1 MPNFSRNLI
10 LLIFLLVLNTI
21 SVSKSQSIVN
31 PDSALE
37 IILTNLSGEKLTL
50 IQAEE
55 YAKQNSA
62 SYKQAEA
69 LYKASLGTLRSER
82 GRFDPVFFLNLYY
95 NDQKVPAA
103 SFFSGASILAT
114 KETDFSTGLRL
125 DLPTGTELELRLTSS
140 RLKSNSQFAFLN
152 PEYDA
157 VGSVSLRQ
165 SLLGG
170 FTASARKALSQAEL
184 QVESFKAVYDQEALK
199 LNSSVEQA
207 YWSLYAAERD
217 YAVQKLTLEHAESL
231 LEEAQLRA
239 KAGLIGPS
247 QVANAQT
254 FRAEQKLLM
263 IDREEQLDTQ
273 SDQFAVLIGRRPGS
287 GLNRFITTDNPPEEF
302 NAASLDDL
310 IDHTLNNNLNLQA
323 AAKQVEIA
331 KTLLGAASWEALPK
345 VDFVASISSNALG
358 GTSQDVFFG
367 NDTLRSSNS
376 GSYSDVL
383 SEIYKR
389 NYPGWSVG
397 VEITFPLGLR
407 TGLGEEDRLEASL
420 YGVKQ
425 TYIELARNLEQQVRT
440 SYRELV
446 HGNERIKAARNG
458 VDAAQEQV
466 RIGMIEFKNGKVS
479 AFELVRLSQ
488 DFAVA
493 QQRYSD
499 ALVKTVKAVSDLTR
513 LTSGYYPGGTQ

>member
-165 SLLGG
+165 S
-170 FTASARKALSQAEL
+170 A
-184 QVESFKAVYDQEALK
+184 
-199 LNSSVEQA
+199 
-207 YWSLYAAERD
+207 
-217 YAVQKLTLEHAESL
+217 
-231 LEEAQLRA
+231 
-239 KAGLIGPS
+239 P
-247 QVANAQT
+247 
-254 FRAEQKLLM
+254 
-263 IDREEQLDTQ
+263 
-273 SDQFAVLIGRRPGS
+273 GR
-287 GLNRFITTDNPPEEF
+287 
-302 NAASLDDL
+302 
-310 IDHTLNNNLNLQA
+310 
-323 AAKQVEIA
+323 
-331 KTLLGAASWEALPK
+331 
-345 VDFVASISSNALG
+345 
-358 GTSQDVFFG
+358 
-367 NDTLRSSNS
+367 
-376 GSYSDVL
+376 
-383 SEIYKR
+383 IYCFC
-389 NYPGWSVG
+389 
-397 VEITFPLGLR
+397 T
-407 TGLGEEDRLEASL
+407 
-420 YGVKQ
+420 
-425 TYIELARNLEQQVRT
+425 
-440 SYRELV
+440 
-446 HGNERIKAARNG
+446 
-458 VDAAQEQV
+458 
-466 RIGMIEFKNGKVS
+466 
-479 AFELVRLSQ
+479 
-488 DFAVA
+488 
-493 QQRYSD
+493 
-499 ALVKTVKAVSDLTR
+499 
-513 LTSGYYPGGTQ
+513 

>member
-1 MPNFSRNLI
+1 M
-10 LLIFLLVLNTI
+10 
-21 SVSKSQSIVN
+21 
-31 PDSALE
+31 
-37 IILTNLSGEKLTL
+37 
-50 IQAEE
+50 
-55 YAKQNSA
+55 
-62 SYKQAEA
+62 
-69 LYKASLGTLRSER
+69 
-82 GRFDPVFFLNLYY
+82 
-95 NDQKVPAA
+95 
-103 SFFSGASILAT
+103 
-114 KETDFSTGLRL
+114 
-125 DLPTGTELELRLTSS
+125 
-140 RLKSNSQFAFLN
+140 
-152 PEYDA
+152 
-157 VGSVSLRQ
+157 
-165 SLLGG
+165 
-170 FTASARKALSQAEL
+170 
-184 QVESFKAVYDQEALK
+184 ESFKAVYDQEALK

-425 TYIELARNLEQQVRT
+425 NYIELARNLEQQVRN

-446 HGNERIKAARNG
+446 HGNERIKAAREWCG
-458 VDAAQEQV
+458 C
-466 RIGMIEFKNGKVS
+466 GSGTGK
-479 AFELVRLSQ
+479 
-488 DFAVA
+488 DWN
-493 QQRYSD
+493 D
-499 ALVKTVKAVSDLTR
+499 
-513 LTSGYYPGGTQ
+513 